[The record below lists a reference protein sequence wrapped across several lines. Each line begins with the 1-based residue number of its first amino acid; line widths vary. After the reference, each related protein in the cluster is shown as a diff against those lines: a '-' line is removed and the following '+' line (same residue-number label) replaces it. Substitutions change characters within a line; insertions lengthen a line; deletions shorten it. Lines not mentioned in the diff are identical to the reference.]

1 MTAGAYR
8 RPEMPE
14 PKDFPERPT
23 PADETPEAK
32 TADRV
37 AERVE
42 ERVETRVETGDQSP
56 VNEPEE

>member
-1 MTAGAYR
+1 
-8 RPEMPE
+8 MPQDK
-14 PKDFPERPT
+14 PKEPT